1 VSANADIVRSI
12 LAAWDEGDVEA
23 MAALISE
30 DGELV
35 PLRAQLEGTT
45 YRGPDGMR
53 RFWSDLNAD
62 WEDLRLPIE
71 DLRERGDSV
80 VAIIRMTARGR
91 ASGVNIDVRI
101 GSLWELRDGKVTR
114 LESFSDPEEALRAA
128 GIRLD
133 G

>member
-1 VSANADIVRSI
+1 MSANADIVRSI

-23 MAALISE
+23 MSSVIAEA
-30 DGELV
+30 GVLV

-45 YRGPDGMR
+45 YLGPEGMR
-53 RFWSDLNAD
+53 QFWTDLNAD

-91 ASGVNIDVRI
+91 ASGVDIDVRI